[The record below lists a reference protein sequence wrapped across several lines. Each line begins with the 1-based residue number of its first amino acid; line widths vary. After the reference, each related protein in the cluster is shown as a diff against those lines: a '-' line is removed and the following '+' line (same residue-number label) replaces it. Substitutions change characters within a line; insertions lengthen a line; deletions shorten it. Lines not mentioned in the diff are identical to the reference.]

1 MKIGELA
8 SATNVSVD
16 TLRYYEKQRL
26 LEPPTRTDNGYRS
39 FGESHVA
46 RVQFIR
52 SAQALGFSL
61 AQIVEIIP
69 RLAAGKF
76 GRREIEQQLSEKL
89 AEVDGQIEKL
99 QLVKTNLLN
108 TFNAL
113 TCDPGLPVSSAAVT
127 LKQPGARVRIKGLHA
142 K

>member
-8 SATNVSVD
+8 SVTNVSVD

-26 LEPPTRTDNGYRS
+26 LEPAVRTVNGYRS

-61 AQIVEIIP
+61 AQIVEILP
-69 RLAAGKF
+69 RLAAGNF
-76 GRREIEQQLSEKL
+76 GRREIEQQLSAKL
-89 AEVDGQIEKL
+89 AEIDTQIEKL
-99 QLVKTNLLN
+99 QRVKTNLLS
-108 TFNAL
+108 TV
-113 TCDPGLPVSSAAVT
+113 D
-127 LKQPGARVRIKGLHA
+127 
-142 K
+142 